1 MDAGVV
7 ALLIP
12 IAAIVTGG
20 MVKVA
25 KVRESSRQSSRDADP
40 ELEAR
45 LAAIEQDLNAVR
57 GELSETQERLDFTER
72 LLSQAREG
80 KRLDSP

>member
-40 ELEAR
+40 ALEAR
-45 LAAIEQDLNAVR
+45 LAAIEQDLNAMR

>member
-1 MDAGVV
+1 MPTPA
-7 ALLIP
+7 
-12 IAAIVTGG
+12 
-20 MVKVA
+20 
-25 KVRESSRQSSRDADP
+25 
-40 ELEAR
+40 LEAR